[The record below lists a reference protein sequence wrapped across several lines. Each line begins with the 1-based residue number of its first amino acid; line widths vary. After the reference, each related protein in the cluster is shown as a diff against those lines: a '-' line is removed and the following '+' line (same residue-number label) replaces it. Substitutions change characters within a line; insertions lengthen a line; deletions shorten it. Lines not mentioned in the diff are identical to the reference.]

1 MGHNPFWSRI
11 QNFKIIFSNI
21 FVHTSATT
29 SYIHSEI
36 FWSDTI
42 IYQGRRKVWKSGF
55 FSSCLFMLCFISQ
68 YMVSIFE
75 SPTFW
80 LSIFGISNIFPDYN
94 FKVSLNM
101 CKSLKIWFGQL
112 FKTYFW
118 LKRPCSSSFSLLR
131 YLFFPSCLFMLCVS
145 TSHKIHFW
153 NKNVS

>member
-55 FSSCLFMLCFISQ
+55 FPAAYLCYASLVNIWYQFSNHPHFDLVFLESQ
-68 YMVSIFE
+68 IF
-75 SPTFW
+75 SR
-80 LSIFGISNIFPDYN
+80 L
-94 FKVSLNM
+94 
-101 CKSLKIWFGQL
+101 
-112 FKTYFW
+112 
-118 LKRPCSSSFSLLR
+118 
-131 YLFFPSCLFMLCVS
+131 
-145 TSHKIHFW
+145 
-153 NKNVS
+153 